1 MLPEPLGRQNRA
13 RSFVLHQRL
22 GVVVC
27 TKQQIGLID
36 QCFVLD
42 GFGDEVRLLSRQVRL
57 ANLGL
62 LHSVL
67 GIGLV
72 RLQRTG
78 FRKFVNRPVPL
89 LTLEVNIAVLHKLVV
104 LFIDFGGIGQR
115 VFPLVYTT
123 EAITRLTC
131 VRTHVLGCFK
141 TSPCLLKPVLR
152 QGAVGIIKQGL
163 ERRFVCIGSI
173 GSVQFALGFVPFCC
187 DIAFLRK

>member
-1 MLPEPLGRQNRA
+1 M
-13 RSFVLHQRL
+13 
-22 GVVVC
+22 
-27 TKQQIGLID
+27 
-36 QCFVLD
+36 
-42 GFGDEVRLLSRQVRL
+42 LSRQVRL

-62 LHSVL
+62 LHSVFRV
-67 GIGLV
+67 GLV

-89 LTLEVNIAVLHKLVV
+89 LTLEVDIPVLHKLVV

-115 VFPLVYTT
+115 VFPFVDTT
-123 EAITRLTC
+123 QAITRLTR

-141 TSPCLLKPVLR
+141 TSPCLLKSVLR

-163 ERRFVCIGSI
+163 ECRFVCIGSI

-187 DIAFLRK
+187 DIGFVRK